1 MILLLIGGCGQMKR
15 KKIPAVVGIAVFLA
29 VLSVF
34 SFFLFPRLFG
44 SAETKALYRIKS
56 ILHSYMNFYSDDLVD
71 FIYHNFDAG
80 DYKYEN
86 GRLQL
91 SLGVQTDE
99 EIIDVLSK
107 VSLLCNEIKTY
118 TYNKSGLNGETT
130 DITVRVEHWAGWSMV
145 LEPNSKRVCVG
156 LNDQM
161 SIIQIL
167 SCCKEFEIVEI
178 GGYWGY
184 GVSIPDDLEN
194 DFFTD
199 FNALK
204 VLKISDIQ
212 TLEMERQL
220 NEAVSDLREKGT
232 EVITEVRQSY
242 SLEKADNEGN
252 GG

>member
-1 MILLLIGGCGQMKR
+1 MKR
-15 KKIPAVVGIAVFLA
+15 RKIPAVAWIAFFLA

-44 SAETKALYRIKS
+44 SAETKALYKIKS
-56 ILHSYMNFYSDDLVD
+56 ILNSYMNFDSDDLVD
-71 FIYHNFDAG
+71 LIQHTFQAG
-80 DYKYEN
+80 SYQYED
-86 GRLQL
+86 GRLRL
-91 SLGVQTDE
+91 SFGIKTDE
-99 EIIDVLSK
+99 EMTDVLSE

-118 TYNKSGLNGETT
+118 VRNDSGLNGETT

-145 LEPNSKRVCVG
+145 LEPNSNRICIG

-161 SIIQIL
+161 PIIQIL
-167 SCCKEFEIVEI
+167 NYCKEFEIVEI

-184 GVSIPDDLEN
+184 GVSVPHDLEN
-194 DFFTD
+194 EFFMD

-212 TLEMERQL
+212 TLEMEKQL
-220 NEAVSDLREKGT
+220 NEAVSDLREKGV

-252 GG
+252 GN